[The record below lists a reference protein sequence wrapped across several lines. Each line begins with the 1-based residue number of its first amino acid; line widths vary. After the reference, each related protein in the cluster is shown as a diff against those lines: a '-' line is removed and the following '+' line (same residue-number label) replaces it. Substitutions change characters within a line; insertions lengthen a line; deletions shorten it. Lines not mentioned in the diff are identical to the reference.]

1 MFWKEKLTHYDSELC
16 MMVESLT
23 GKPCEPKNGG
33 DEGYFITVDYS
44 AHNSPEYVSAIMDAV
59 LGRIGD
65 RLINLKDNADA
76 QNFLVQVKY
85 STDKYPGIIRATQ
98 HKAPDINAGSQ
109 YIVRNSE
116 IVAIEVLR
124 TNVGQLVRFVG
135 NGEMEIEKR
144 PDGNAVFHFLNAA
157 GGVWQHAPEFSYI
170 VNDGSEHF
178 IVMDAET
185 FNEKYVLR

>member
-1 MFWKEKLTHYDSELC
+1 MFWKEKLTPYDSELC

-44 AHNSPEYVSAIMDAV
+44 DHNSPEYVSAIMDAV

-65 RLINLKDNADA
+65 RLIDLKDNADA

-85 STDKYPGIIRATQ
+85 SADKYPGIIRAAQ
-98 HKAPDINAGSQ
+98 RKAPDISVGSQ
-109 YIVRNSE
+109 YIARNSE
-116 IVAIEVLR
+116 IVAIVVQR
-124 TNVGQLVRFVG
+124 TNVDKLVEFVG
-135 NGEMEIEKR
+135 NGEMEIEKCPNGR
-144 PDGNAVFHFLNAA
+144 AVFHFLNAA

-178 IVMDAET
+178 IVMDAEM

>member
-1 MFWKEKLTHYDSELC
+1 MSYWKSKLTPYDTELC

-33 DEGYFITVDYS
+33 EDHYFIVVDYS
-44 AHNSPEYVSAIMDAV
+44 KNTDPQFVSAVMDAV
-59 LGRIGD
+59 LGRIGE
-65 RLINLKDNADA
+65 RLIDMQDNADA
-76 QNFLVQVKY
+76 QQFVVKVKF
-85 STDKYPGIIRATQ
+85 STDKYPGIRAAQ
-98 HKAPDINAGSQ
+98 RKAPDISAGSH
-109 YIVRNSE
+109 YIARNSE
-116 IVAIEVLR
+116 IVAIAVQR
-124 TNVGQLVRFVG
+124 TNVDELIRFVG

-144 PDGNAVFHFLNAA
+144 IDGRAVFHFLNAS

-178 IVMDAET
+178 IVMNAET